1 MAVIRKPTA
10 TSLIQIY
17 YIHVDH
23 LNIPRVI
30 VNTASTIVWRWK
42 NTHVFGANLP
52 DEDPDGNAQLFEY
65 HPRFQGGRT
74 STARQVYI
82 TTTSDTMSLKLGG
95 MYRLIQSGSLEDSM
109 SMGML
114 NKIH

>member
-1 MAVIRKPTA
+1 MDVIRKSTE
-10 TSLIQIY
+10 TSPVQIY
-17 YIHVDH
+17 YIYADH
-23 LNIPRVI
+23 LNTPRVT
-30 VNTASTIVWRWK
+30 VNTANTIVWRRE
-42 NTHVFGANLP
+42 NSYAFGANLP

-114 NKIH
+114 NKIR